1 MGKIYCVNTVDGH
14 NIYGR
19 QFVNLKSGRYGCF
32 TRTTVPYKP
41 YCTVTV
47 HILEFKMCLSHCSSY
62 CIGCCTEQ
70 ESLLPVNSLA
80 TVGPSNSSSE
90 DAEEMVK
97 IFTTH

>member
-19 QFVNLKSGRYGCF
+19 QFVNLKSGQYGCF
-32 TRTTVPYKP
+32 TCTIVLYKL
-41 YCTVTV
+41 YCMVIV
-47 HILEFKMCLSHCSSY
+47 HILEFKMCLSHCSY
-62 CIGCCTEQ
+62 CIGCCREQ

-80 TVGPSNSSSE
+80 TLGPSNSLSE
-90 DAEEMVK
+90 DGEEMVK